1 MSRPKK
7 KREYKPEDWNLYPWP
22 EPKPGYKYG
31 PTPMQEQVFIYHYK
45 PWERPHFHNL
55 DLLLLVG
62 GAGSGKSFR
71 KGTQVLCFDGT
82 TKKIEDIQV
91 GDLLMGPDSTP
102 RKVLDLGRGKE
113 QFYRVVPIKGEAFE
127 CNKSHILSL
136 KMTNQGIKTIKRA
149 DGSLHTK
156 PARYQGQEIVN
167 VQVSEYLTWSSRKK
181 KAYKLY
187 RAGVIDFHKRQTLPL
202 DPYTF
207 GLWLGDGNSRDFCF
221 TSINSEIISHLIMNE
236 GCKDSVDGRKPHIH
250 RPRNYKKNKILKSLN
265 VIQNKHIPNMY
276 KTSAIK
282 NRLKLLAGLLDTDGY
297 LGRNTF
303 EITQKRKQLAED
315 IVFLCRSLGLAAYMR
330 EVRKSCPTK
339 EGGKFTGTY
348 WKISISGDL
357 SIIPT
362 KVPYKKATTRKQKKS
377 HLVTGFSLEPLEE
390 DDYYGVV
397 LDKDHLFLLA
407 DFTVVHNSATLI
419 AAISELVA
427 SFPGCAAIVGGANMP
442 LLKRNVMDE
451 FGKVFSWKSPD
462 GINYPW
468 EHPMVLKP
476 PPEKTPVAPFWNGA
490 SIRFL
495 NINDPEIV
503 RGFTADV
510 FGIEEV
516 NLMEADSLKEMLRR
530 SRGKSLPIR
539 QFILNMNP
547 TGTRDWVYD
556 MFQLKQFE
564 SAYEGDPIPIGEPCT
579 CQYCHVCMG
588 QEKGEFEWEGGEKK
602 IGPNGRFYS
611 WEGGKCP
618 NPECP
623 TFINTGRVQ
632 QKETNCPG
640 NQHYYRVVRS
650 ASLDNPHLPADFVQ
664 LQKGALS
671 AEEYATYVK
680 GEIVELRQGYIY
692 TEYSDVHNVMDLEFD
707 ETKDIYWTHD
717 FNINPMCSFICQEEE
732 EGLSVVDEITL
743 WAADELDV
751 AEEFVERYKDFRKT
765 VWLYGDPNGLNAS
778 RKDSKLSSYKIIY
791 DHLRSKG
798 FDVRMGD
805 GMRKIPGQR
814 HLINILQRVNTL
826 KGVLCDSDGNRRVF
840 IDTRCLNLRESLKHV
855 QWDDRSKTPKEDDRC
870 DDNSKQNPK
879 RHIPPVLMTHPQ
891 AALGYLVAKKYPM
904 FKDKTGIRILES
916 EVKSVVAD
924 NHSIEIKEK
933 TPPPAPEVYTV
944 EYDSPPLKG
953 IFSEGIGRE
962 ILNERLE
969 YEKKMAE
976 EAEKKLRDKLRKL
989 DEQ

>member
-31 PTPMQEQVFIYHYK
+31 PTEMQEHLFIYHYK

-55 DLLLLVG
+55 DIVLMVG
-62 GAGSGKSFR
+62 GAGSGKSI
-71 KGTQVLCFDGT
+71 C
-82 TKKIEDIQV
+82 
-91 GDLLMGPDSTP
+91 
-102 RKVLDLGRGKE
+102 
-113 QFYRVVPIKGEAFE
+113 
-127 CNKSHILSL
+127 
-136 KMTNQGIKTIKRA
+136 
-149 DGSLHTK
+149 
-156 PARYQGQEIVN
+156 
-167 VQVSEYLTWSSRKK
+167 
-181 KAYKLY
+181 
-187 RAGVIDFHKRQTLPL
+187 
-202 DPYTF
+202 
-207 GLWLGDGNSRDFCF
+207 
-221 TSINSEIISHLIMNE
+221 
-236 GCKDSVDGRKPHIH
+236 
-250 RPRNYKKNKILKSLN
+250 
-265 VIQNKHIPNMY
+265 
-276 KTSAIK
+276 
-282 NRLKLLAGLLDTDGY
+282 
-297 LGRNTF
+297 
-303 EITQKRKQLAED
+303 
-315 IVFLCRSLGLAAYMR
+315 
-330 EVRKSCPTK
+330 
-339 EGGKFTGTY
+339 
-348 WKISISGDL
+348 
-357 SIIPT
+357 
-362 KVPYKKATTRKQKKS
+362 
-377 HLVTGFSLEPLEE
+377 LV
-390 DDYYGVV
+390 
-397 LDKDHLFLLA
+397 A
-407 DFTVVHNSATLI
+407 N
-419 AAISELVA
+419 ISELVA
-427 SFPGCAAIVGGANMP
+427 SFPGCRAIVGGANMP
-442 LLKRNVMDE
+442 LLKRNVMDA
-451 FGKVFSWKSPD
+451 FGDVFSWKSPD
-462 GINYPW
+462 GIKYPW

-476 PPEKTPVAPFWNGA
+476 PPEKTPVAPFWNGS

-495 NINDPEIV
+495 NINDAEMV

-516 NLMEADSLKEMLRR
+516 NLMEADSLKEMFRR
-530 SRGKSLPIR
+530 SRGNALPTR

-547 TGTRDWVYD
+547 SGTRDWVYD
-556 MFQLKQFE
+556 MFCLKQFE
-564 SAYEGDPIPIGEPCT
+564 PGYEGDPIPIGEPCT

-717 FNINPMCSFICQEEE
+717 FNINPMCSLICQEEE

-840 IDTRCLNLRESLKHV
+840 IDNRCLNLRESLKHV